1 MTSDTIQGA
10 PRQAGL
16 RRALAPLVVL
26 ALALS
31 LTACGSS
38 ADDRPASGQQP
49 GGFPISVTHAH
60 GETVIPSTPERVVV
74 LGGSAEDA
82 VAALGVVPV
91 AVPEEYGTPD
101 GYTDWFR
108 EHVTVELGAELPPV
122 LSPGKDGVYDP
133 EEILSYAPDLI
144 FAPYSGITEAE
155 YQQLSDI
162 APTIAYARTPWTY
175 GSWSDI
181 VELAGTA
188 LGRSDQ
194 AAELISRTQ
203 AAVDSARDA
212 HAQLEGR
219 SFIFGEWLEDGSS
232 DLAVYSPDDPRPT
245 LLREFGMTDD
255 PSVAQEVGSFG
266 EDYYG
271 SVSLERL
278 DALTTDV
285 FIGWSNSREKIAQTL
300 AHPLM
305 SRWAPIAEG
314 RYYYLEDPEL
324 LIAVTT
330 PSVLS
335 VPWAIQHGFLDDITS
350 ALEADAMVRTGGE

>member
-1 MTSDTIQGA
+1 MTSEMTREA
-10 PRQAGL
+10 PRRAG
-16 RRALAPLVVL
+16 RRRVLAPFVVL

-38 ADDRPASGQQP
+38 PGDRPTSEQQSGA
-49 GGFPISVTHAH
+49 FPISVTHAH
-60 GETVIPSTPERVVV
+60 GETIIQSTPERVVV
-74 LGGSAEDA
+74 LGASAEDA

-91 AVPEEYGTPD
+91 AVPKEYGTPD
-101 GYTDWFR
+101 GYSDWFR
-108 EHVTVELGAELPPV
+108 EHVTVELGAELPPI
-122 LSPGKDGVYDP
+122 LSPGKDGAYDP

-144 FAPYSGITEAE
+144 LAPYSGITESD
-155 YQQLSDI
+155 YQRLSEI

-188 LGRSDQ
+188 LGRPEQ

-203 AAVDSARDA
+203 AAIDSARDA
-212 HAQLEGR
+212 HPQLEGKT
-219 SFIFGEWLEDGSS
+219 FIFGEWLEDGFT

-255 PSVAQEVGSFG
+255 PSVVQEVGSFG
-266 EDYYG
+266 DDYYG

-285 FIGWSNSREKIAQTL
+285 FIGWSNSPDKIAQTL

-314 RYYYLEDPEL
+314 RYYYLEDPKL

-350 ALEADAMVRTGGE
+350 ALGADAVVRTGDE